1 MRRNSLIQVKGDV
14 MTSSLVDSPAVRLD
28 VWVVPWLP
36 TRTLSRKEAL
46 IAMHLAE
53 IYSGDPA
60 EGSSWSLVARDYE
73 RELRLPRGFRPA
85 WLRTTGNGTSEVD
98 R

>member
-1 MRRNSLIQVKGDV
+1 MLHVTDNV
-14 MTSSLVDSPAVRLD
+14 MLSDTVDSPAFRLD
-28 VWVVPWLP
+28 HWVVPWLP
-36 TRTLSRKEAL
+36 KRILNRKEAL

-60 EGSSWSLVARDYE
+60 ADSSWSLVARDYE
-73 RELRLPRGFRPA
+73 QELNLPRGFRPA
-85 WLRTTGNGTSEVD
+85 WVRTHGADDTGETS